1 MSKRVSDVQEAL
13 SVATEYIENIVDKLN
28 QADDILSRNS
38 DSDDVED
45 LQSAISEVADLV
57 SDALYELQ

>member
-1 MSKRVSDVQEAL
+1 MSKRVSDAQDAL
-13 SVATEYIENIVDKLN
+13 AVATEYIENVVEKLN
-28 QADDILSRNS
+28 KADDILSKNA
-38 DSDDVED
+38 DSDEVED